1 MSVFLNIVRWDPVD
15 FPYMRLGC
23 KHKHILSIR
32 SYGGTQALKMWCVQ
46 LHKKLASVKKKKE
59 KVQLSAK
66 FATCLDNACYPKMHN
81 PITCQSGKSPPPL
94 GSWPLKIELLRTTR
108 VPPNISQ
115 IEDKEIYYAKIIE
128 THGVPFPCYVGC
140 LAAVNTEYKRGSYLR
155 ILFSRKKS
163 RQTLQRSITA
173 PKSHLLAPGSN
184 E

>member
-1 MSVFLNIVRWDPVD
+1 VVRATSQE
-15 FPYMRLGC
+15 
-23 KHKHILSIR
+23 ISIC
-32 SYGGTQALKMWCVQ
+32 Q
-46 LHKKLASVKKKKE
+46 KKKKRRCNSLPSL
-59 KVQLSAK
+59 QLVWIML
-66 FATCLDNACYPKMHN
+66 ATRRCIIPSHAN
-81 PITCQSGKSPPPL
+81 PENPHPL

-128 THGVPFPCYVGC
+128 THGVPFPCYVGPSNYRDV
-140 LAAVNTEYKRGSYLR
+140 LAAVNTEYKRGSYVR